1 MSSTKK
7 LITPFRLF
15 DSVDISASQLS
26 AEVVC
31 SNQDTGIAFISWSGT
46 SPVGVVTFEF
56 LEVDYDRNATNA
68 PVWQTVDLGSTMS
81 VSGAS
86 GSHTVVFN
94 ALPFFKLRARYTRTS
109 GTGNLSVTFAAKEG

>member
-7 LITPFRLF
+7 LISPFRLF
-15 DSVDISASQLS
+15 DSVDISSTQTS

-31 SNQDTGIAFISWSGT
+31 SNQDSGIAYISWTGS

-56 LEVDYDRNATNA
+56 LEVDQDRNATKE
-68 PVWQTVDLGSTMS
+68 PIWQTVDLGGTMS
-81 VSGAS
+81 VSGSS

-94 ALPFFKLRARYTRTS
+94 VLPFFKLRAKYTRTS
-109 GTGNLSVTFAAKEG
+109 GSGNLSITFSAKEG